1 MWVEARNYK
10 EEIPVKTFSKI
21 LVTLLTATLAGAAA
35 LSAQT
40 ASPAYNKSQ
49 QKGSHNT
56 EQRDE
61 TLTEALHF
69 DMNKPY
75 EGGVRNLEFDL
86 VLSNIYL
93 GPDDDW
99 ASTLQHGGAYDW
111 KKATLRDALLI
122 LHNWHLANPGHEV
135 VTVSLDLKDAAG
147 DDATYTRK
155 VEQTFVETLGGANIY
170 TPGQLQGNAATLL
183 AGARAQGWPTID
195 KLKGKFIL
203 VFTGEDSNAAVA
215 RRRKYLSQDTKQ
227 RLAFVDIDQ
236 RTAGNDPGKPPYTN
250 GNRVFISIAFGSLAS
265 CELALKAQA
274 AGGFATRAYTLN
286 SQSDWDEALRAGINI
301 LATDKVKGHSWAKV
315 GNAPIVPAPV
325 PGRCGS

>member
-1 MWVEARNYK
+1 M
-10 EEIPVKTFSKI
+10 KTFSK
-21 LVTLLTATLAGAAA
+21 LAVLLLTATLALAAA
-35 LSAQT
+35 LPAQT

-61 TLTEALHF
+61 TLPDALEFH
-69 DMNKPY
+69 DKEPY
-75 EGGVRNLEFDL
+75 QGGVRNLEFDL

-99 ASTLQHGGAYDW
+99 PSTLQHGGAYDW

-122 LHNWHLANPGHEV
+122 LRNWHRAHRGHEV
-135 VTVSLDLKDAAG
+135 VTVSLDLKGADG

-155 VEQTFVETLGGANIY
+155 IEQTFTETLGAENLY
-170 TPGQLQGNAATLL
+170 TPRMLQGNAATLL

-195 KLKGKFIL
+195 KLKDRFIL
-203 VFTGEDSNAAVA
+203 VFTGEDSDGPVA
-215 RRRKYLSQDTKQ
+215 RRRAYLSRDTKQ

-236 RTAGNDPGKPPYTN
+236 RTAGNDPNRPPYTD
-250 GNRVFISIAFGSLAS
+250 GNRVFISIAFGSSGWCDLAT
-265 CELALKAQA
+265 KAQA

-286 SQSDWDEALRAGINI
+286 DQSDWNEALRAAINI
-301 LATDKVKGHSWAKV
+301 LATDKVRGHSWAKV
-315 GNAPIVPAPV
+315 GNAPIVPAPT
-325 PGRCGS
+325 PGKCGS

>member
-1 MWVEARNYK
+1 MKIVSKLA
-10 EEIPVKTFSKI
+10 IP
-21 LVTLLTATLAGAAA
+21 LLAAILAGAAA
-35 LSAQT
+35 LPAQT

-61 TLTEALHF
+61 TLTEALLF
-69 DMNKPY
+69 DKSKPY
-75 EGGVRNLEFDL
+75 EAGVRNLEFDL

-99 ASTLQHGGAYDW
+99 PSTLQHGGAYDW
-111 KKATLRDALLI
+111 KLATLRDALLI
-122 LHNWHLANPGHEV
+122 LHNWHLANPGHDV
-135 VTVSLDLKDAAG
+135 VTVSLDLKGAAG

-155 VEQTFVETLGGANIY
+155 IEQTFTETLGAANLY
-170 TPGQLQGNAATLL
+170 TPGMLQGGAATLL

-195 KLKGKFIL
+195 QLKDKFIL
-203 VFTGEDSNAAVA
+203 VFTGADSDTAVA
-215 RRRKYLSQDTKQ
+215 RRRRYLSQDTKQ

-236 RTAGNDPGKPPYTN
+236 RTAGNDPSKPPYTD
-250 GNRVFISIAFGSLAS
+250 GNRVFISIAYGSS
-265 CELALKAQA
+265 GWCDLALKAQA

-286 SQSDWDEALRAGINI
+286 SQSSWDASLRAAINI

-315 GNAPIVPAPV
+315 GNAPIVPAPS

>member
-1 MWVEARNYK
+1 M
-10 EEIPVKTFSKI
+10 KI
-21 LVTLLTATLAGAAA
+21 LSRFAVPLLAATLAGAAV

-56 EQRDE
+56 EERGE
-61 TLTEALHF
+61 TLPEALAF
-69 DMNKPY
+69 DPAKPY
-75 EGGVRNLEFDL
+75 QGGVRNLEFDL

-99 ASTLQHGGAYDW
+99 PSTLQHGGAYDW

-135 VTVSLDLKDAAG
+135 VTVSLDLKDAPG

-155 VEQTFVETLGGANIY
+155 IEQTFVETLGRENLYA
-170 TPGQLQGNAATLL
+170 PGMLQGDAATLL
-183 AGARAQGWPTID
+183 AGARAQGWPMID
-195 KLKGKFIL
+195 QLRNKFIL
-203 VFTGEDSNAAVA
+203 VFTGADSNAAVA
-215 RRRKYLSQDTKQ
+215 RRRRYLSQDTKQ

-236 RTAGNDPGKPPYTN
+236 RTAGNDPNKPPYTD
-250 GNRVFISIAFGSLAS
+250 GNRVFISIAYGSSGWCDLARR
-265 CELALKAQA
+265 AQE

-286 SQSDWDEALRAGINI
+286 NESDWNAALRAAINI
-301 LATDKVKGHSWAKV
+301 LATNKVRNYSWAKV
-315 GNAPIVPAPV
+315 GNAPIVPAPE